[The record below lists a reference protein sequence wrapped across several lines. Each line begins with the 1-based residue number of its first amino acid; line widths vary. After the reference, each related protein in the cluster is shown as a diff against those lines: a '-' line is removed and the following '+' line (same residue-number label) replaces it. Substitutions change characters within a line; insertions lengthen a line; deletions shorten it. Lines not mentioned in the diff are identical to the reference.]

1 MLVSEKRRFLFVHI
15 QKTGGATVSE
25 LLNQTVSDTRAL
37 RPRHMRLREAIERER
52 IPEACFQ
59 FAFVRN
65 PWDRL
70 VSWYTTVDRA
80 RRKRLSWNE
89 DSVQRGRFQ
98 QNPLYRSVLLHAP
111 TFEDFVKNCTQTHM
125 VQGVPYSFALD
136 QLSYVTDE
144 GGKMLADFVG
154 RFERFEEDLTHVFDR
169 LGLTVPDIPHK
180 NRGPRR
186 GHYSEF
192 YTPESEE
199 IVRQRFKRDIEA
211 FGYVFAAKLSRSRES

>member
-1 MLVSEKRRFLFVHI
+1 MLVSEKRRFLFVHV
-15 QKTGGATVSE
+15 QKTGGITVSE
-25 LLNQTVSDTRAL
+25 LLKQTVFDARSL
-37 RPRHMRLREAIERER
+37 NPRHMRLREAIERER
-52 IPEACFQ
+52 IPEVSFR

-70 VSWYTTVDRA
+70 VSWYTMIDRA
-80 RRKRLSWNE
+80 RRKRLSQDE
-89 DSVQRGRFQ
+89 DSVQRKRFQ

-144 GGKMLADFVG
+144 DGEMLADFVG

-180 NRGPRR
+180 NRVPRR
-186 GHYSEF
+186 RHYSEF
-192 YTPESEE
+192 YTPELEE

-211 FGYVFAAKLSRSRES
+211 FGYVFG

>member
-1 MLVSEKRRFLFVHI
+1 MLVSEKRRFLFVHV
-15 QKTGGATVSE
+15 QKTGGSTVSE
-25 LLNQTVSDTRAL
+25 LLKQTVSDARSL
-37 RPRHMRLREAIERER
+37 HPRHMCLREAIERER
-52 IPEACFQ
+52 IPEGSFR

-70 VSWYTTVDRA
+70 VSWYTMIDRA
-80 RRKRLSWNE
+80 RRKRLSWDE
-89 DSVQRGRFQ
+89 DSVQRDRFQ

-154 RFERFEEDLTHVFDR
+154 RFEHFEEDLTHVFDR
-169 LGLTVPDIPHK
+169 LGLSVPDIPHK
-180 NRGPRR
+180 NRGRPRR
-186 GHYSEF
+186 HYSEF
-192 YTPESEE
+192 YTPELEE
-199 IVRQRFKRDIEA
+199 IVHQRFKRDIEA
-211 FGYVFAAKLSRSRES
+211 FGYVFG